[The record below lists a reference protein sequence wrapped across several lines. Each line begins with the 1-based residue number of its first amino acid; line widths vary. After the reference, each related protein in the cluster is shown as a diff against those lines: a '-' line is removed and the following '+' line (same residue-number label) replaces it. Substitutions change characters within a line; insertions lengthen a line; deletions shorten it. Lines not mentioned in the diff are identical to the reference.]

1 MDVCGRAAHAH
12 TQISPVASLPPA
24 VLTGELLL
32 QAWGW
37 GLGGLGGGGN
47 RRLNSASIHKNK
59 PEVSAWFWAR
69 ASRTKLRGSAA
80 GGGGEQGRSYKVKE
94 PHTCGATSTHA
105 L

>member
-37 GLGGLGGGGN
+37 GEGGATGALILHPSTKTSLRCPPGSGHEPAGQSCAAP
-47 RRLNSASIHKNK
+47 RR
-59 PEVSAWFWAR
+59 EEE
-69 ASRTKLRGSAA
+69 ASR
-80 GGGGEQGRSYKVKE
+80 
-94 PHTCGATSTHA
+94 GA
-105 L
+105 LIK